1 MDIVQY
7 LQSHQTVLLF
17 LIISLGFLFGRI
29 RVMGFSFEAS
39 GILFIAMIFGHYGF
53 NLNSEFQTFGLIL
66 FIYAI
71 GLQAG
76 PSIFNISK
84 KQGLQLYVLV
94 FTVISVGAITTLV
107 AAKIFDVKMP
117 LAIGLF
123 AGALTSTP
131 GLASAQE
138 TTQSA
143 LTSTGYG
150 LAYPFGVI
158 GVILFLKLLPVIMKI
173 NIRKEEQ
180 AEKSHQEEQQ
190 KPVVHK
196 HVLITN
202 KELNGKSLAELN
214 FNRITG
220 TIISRIMHDGE
231 ILVPGAATVL
241 HLNDVVRIVGTETQL
256 KIAIPFLGKLSEAK
270 FPEVKHFESRRFVVT
285 NKEVIGKKIS
295 ELNLYSY
302 YNANITRIRRGGLEF
317 TAEPD
322 QVLSW
327 GDRVRVAGDAS
338 HMDDIRSL
346 FGDEMKKVEFGDI
359 FSIFMGMLLGII
371 AGLIPFSIGKAIS
384 FNLGIT
390 GGVLLA
396 GLFLSNR
403 GKVGPVIWQVPVP
416 ITAIIRELGLTLFLA
431 VVGIKTGAD
440 VLNTIKADG
449 LKLVLI
455 GSVITLLPMIAV
467 SLIARTKYKIK
478 LLELYGI
485 ISGGMTSTPGL
496 AVATGVTDSQTPL
509 IIYATVYP
517 AAMIL
522 MMIWVKILAFF

>member
-1 MDIVQY
+1 MDILQY
-7 LQSHQTVLLF
+7 LQNHQTVLLF
-17 LIISLGFLFGRI
+17 LIISLEFLFGRI
-29 RVMGFSFEAS
+29 RIMGFSFEAS
-39 GILFIAMIFGHYGF
+39 GILFIAMVFGHYGF
-53 NLNSEFQTFGLIL
+53 ILNEDFQTFGLIL
-66 FIYAI
+66 FIYTI

-84 KQGLQLYVLV
+84 KQGLQLYLLL
-94 FTVISVGAITTLV
+94 FIIISVGAIITLI
-107 AAKIFDVKMP
+107 AAKIWDVDMP

-123 AGALTSTP
+123 AGAFTSTP
-131 GLASAQE
+131 GLASAHE

-158 GVILFLKLLPVIMKI
+158 GVILFLKLLPVIFKVDI
-173 NIRKEEQ
+173 KKEEQ
-180 AEKSHQEEQQ
+180 TETDRQEEKQ

-196 HVLITN
+196 HVRITN
-202 KELNGKSLAELN
+202 LELDGKSLAELN

-220 TIISRIMHDGE
+220 TIISRVMHDGE
-231 ILVPGAATVL
+231 VIIPGAATIL
-241 HLNDVVRIVGTETQL
+241 HLNDVVRIVGTDAQL
-256 KIAIPFLGKLSEAK
+256 KIAIPFLGRLSNAK
-270 FPEVKHFESRRFVVT
+270 FPEVKHFESRRIVVT
-285 NKEVIGKKIS
+285 NKDIIGKTIS
-295 ELNLYSY
+295 ELNLHSY
-302 YNANITRIRRGGLEF
+302 YNVNITRIRRGGLEF

-322 QVLSW
+322 RRLSW

-338 HMDDIRSL
+338 LMDDVRNL
-346 FGDEMKKVEFGDI
+346 LGDEMKKVEFGDI

-371 AGLIPFSIGKAIS
+371 AGLIPVSIGKAIS

-431 VVGIKTGAD
+431 VVGIKAGAE

-455 GSVITLLPMIAV
+455 GSFITILPMVIV
-467 SLIARTKYKIK
+467 SLIAQSKYKIK
-478 LLELYGI
+478 LLELYGV

-496 AVATGVTDSQTPL
+496 AAATGATESQTPL
-509 IIYATVYP
+509 IIYATIYP

>member
-7 LQSHQTVLLF
+7 LQTHQTALIF
-17 LIISLGFLFGRI
+17 LIITLGFLFGRI
-29 RVMGFSFEAS
+29 RILDFSFEAS
-39 GILFIAMIFGHYGF
+39 GILFVAMVFGHYGF
-53 NLNSEFQTFGLIL
+53 TLNSDFQMFGLIL

-84 KQGLQLYVLV
+84 KQGLQLYILV
-94 FTVISVGAITTLV
+94 FIVISAGAITTVV
-107 AAKIFDVKMP
+107 AAKIWHVDMP

-158 GVILFLKLLPVIMKI
+158 GVILFLKLLPVIMKV
-173 NIRKEEQ
+173 NIKKEEDS
-180 AEKSHQEEQQ
+180 ERESHKAAQ

-202 KELNGKSLAELN
+202 HEMEGKSLAELN

-220 TIISRIMHDGE
+220 TIISRIMHGRDV
-231 ILVPGAATVL
+231 IAPGASTIL
-241 HLNDVVRIVGTETQL
+241 HTNDIVRIVGTEDQL
-256 KIAIPFLGKLSEAK
+256 KVAIPFLGKLTDAK
-270 FPEVKHFESRRFVVT
+270 FPEVKYFESRRFVVT
-285 NKEVIGKKIS
+285 NKDVIGKTIS
-295 ELNLYSY
+295 ELNLHSY
-302 YNANITRIRRGGLEF
+302 YNINVTRIRRGGLEF

-322 QVLSW
+322 QRLSW
-327 GDRVRVAGDAS
+327 GDRIRVAGDAS
-338 HMDDIRSL
+338 HMDDVGEL
-346 FGDEMKKVEFGDI
+346 LGNEMKKVEFGDI

-431 VVGIKTGAD
+431 VVGIKAGAE

-449 LKLVLI
+449 LKLVVI
-455 GSVITLLPMIAV
+455 GSFITIFPMVMV

-496 AVATGVTDSQTPL
+496 AVATGATDSQTPL

>member
-1 MDIVQY
+1 MDIIQY
-7 LQSHQTVLLF
+7 LQDHQTVLLF

-29 RVMGFSFEAS
+29 RIMGFSFEAS

-53 NLNSEFQTFGLIL
+53 VLNNDFQTFGLIL

-84 KQGLQLYVLV
+84 KHGLQLYFLVLI
-94 FTVISVGAITTLV
+94 VISTGAITTLI
-107 AAKIFDVKMP
+107 AAKIWHVEMP

-158 GVILFLKLLPVIMKI
+158 GVILFLKLLPVILKV
-173 NIRKEEQ
+173 NIKKEEQ
-180 AEKSHQEEQQ
+180 NEKDHQEGKQR
-190 KPVVHK
+190 PVVHK

-202 KELNGKSLAELN
+202 KEMDGKSLADLN

-220 TIISRIMHDGE
+220 TIISRIMHDGQV
-231 ILVPGAATVL
+231 IVPGAATRL
-241 HLNDVVRIVGTETQL
+241 HINDIVRIVGTEAQL
-256 KIAIPFLGKLSEAK
+256 KIAVPFLGKLSDAQ
-270 FPEVKHFESRRFVVT
+270 FPEVKYFESRRFVVT
-285 NKEVIGKKIS
+285 NKDIIGKTIS
-295 ELNLYSY
+295 DLNLHSY
-302 YNANITRIRRGGLEF
+302 YNVNITRIRRGGLEF

-338 HMDDIRSL
+338 HMDDIRNL

-403 GKVGPVIWQVPVP
+403 GKVGPVIWQVPMP

-431 VVGIKTGAD
+431 VVGLKAGAE

-455 GSVITLLPMIAV
+455 GAFITIFPMVIV
-467 SLIARTKYKIK
+467 SIIARSKYKIK
-478 LLELYGI
+478 LFELYGI

-496 AVATGVTDSQTPL
+496 AVASGSTESQTPL
-509 IIYATVYP
+509 VIYATVYP

-522 MMIWVKILAFF
+522 MMVWVKILAFF